1 MHVKCA
7 QSVDKETYASAIR
20 MKHNTLYFRFYYL
33 KANMSF
39 ELKLCM

>member
-7 QSVDKETYASAIR
+7 QSVNKEIYASAIKT
-20 MKHNTLYFRFYYL
+20 KHNTLYFRFHYL

-39 ELKLCM
+39 ELELCT

>member
-7 QSVDKETYASAIR
+7 QSVNKETYASAIR
-20 MKHNTLYFRFYYL
+20 MKHYTLYFRFNYL

-39 ELKLCM
+39 ELELCL